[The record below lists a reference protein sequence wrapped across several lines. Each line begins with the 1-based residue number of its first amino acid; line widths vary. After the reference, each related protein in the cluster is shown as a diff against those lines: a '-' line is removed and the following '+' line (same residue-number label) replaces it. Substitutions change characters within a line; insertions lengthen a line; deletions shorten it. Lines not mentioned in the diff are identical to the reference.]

1 MKPDLTSPLMRPAHR
16 PVNSCFS
23 SGPTKKR
30 PGWSPQVLNDASLG
44 RSHRAKPGKAKLN
57 QCLDLMR
64 DILRLPDDYLIGI
77 VPASDTGAVEM
88 AMWSMLGARGVDMF
102 GWEAFGKTWIT
113 DATKQLPLE
122 DVRIF
127 DAPYGQLPDLNQAE
141 DDRDVVLTWNGTAS
155 GVKVIDDSWINP
167 DREGL
172 IIADSTSAA
181 FAMPMPMEKL
191 DVVTFSWQKSLGGEA
206 AHGVIVLSPKAVARL
221 ESYTPAWPLPKVFQ
235 LAKGGKLING
245 IFKGATINTPS
256 MLCVEDAIDALNWA
270 QEIGGLDG
278 LIARVDANFNVIKNW
293 IDGHDSLA
301 FLAED
306 PRSISPTSIT
316 IKITADWFTSAE
328 ADDQKAMAKALTGL
342 LDEEGV
348 AYDIDAYRDA
358 PPGLRIWG
366 GPTVDA
372 SDLEILTTWIDWALN
387 KLALEHTNQHTNTA
401 PQKTAAEG

>member
-1 MKPDLTSPLMRPAHR
+1 MKAIR
-16 PVNSCFS
+16 
-23 SGPTKKR
+23 
-30 PGWSPQVLNDASLG
+30 QLG
-44 RSHRAKPGKAKLN
+44 L
-57 QCLDLMR
+57 
-64 DILRLPDDYLIGI
+64 
-77 VPASDTGAVEM
+77 
-88 AMWSMLGARGVDMF
+88 
-102 GWEAFGKTWIT
+102 
-113 DATKQLPLE
+113 
-122 DVRIF
+122 
-127 DAPYGQLPDLNQAE
+127 
-141 DDRDVVLTWNGTAS
+141 
-155 GVKVIDDSWINP
+155 
-167 DREGL
+167 
-172 IIADSTSAA
+172 
-181 FAMPMPMEKL
+181 
-191 DVVTFSWQKSLGGEA
+191 
-206 AHGVIVLSPKAVARL
+206 
-221 ESYTPAWPLPKVFQ
+221 LPKVFQ
-235 LAKGGKLING
+235 LAKGGKLIDG

-278 LIARVDANFNVIKNW
+278 LIARVDANFGVIKNW

-328 ADDQKAMAKALTGL
+328 DDQKAMAKALTGL

>member
-30 PGWSPQVLNDASLG
+30 PGWSPEILADACLG

-57 QCLDLMR
+57 QCLDMMR
-64 DILRLPDDYLIGI
+64 DLLRLPGDYLIGI

-88 AMWSMLGARGVDMF
+88 AMWSMLGARGVDLF

-113 DATKQLPLE
+113 DVTKQLKLD

-127 DAPYGQLPDLNQAE
+127 DAPYGQLPDLHQAD
-141 DDRDVVLTWNGTAS
+141 DDRDVVMTWNGTAS
-155 GVKVIDDSWINP
+155 GVKVIDDSWINT
-167 DREGL
+167 DRAGL

-181 FAMPMPMEKL
+181 FAMPMPIEKL

-206 AHGVIVLSPKAVARL
+206 AHGVIILSPKAVARL
-221 ESYTPAWPLPKVFQ
+221 EGYTPPWPVPKIFQ
-235 LAKGGKLING
+235 MAKAGKLIDG

-256 MLCVEDAIDALNWA
+256 MLCVEDAIDALTWA
-270 QEIGGLDG
+270 NDIGGLDG
-278 LIARVDANFNVIKNW
+278 LIARVDANFNVIKAW
-293 IDGHDSLA
+293 VETHDSLA

-306 PRSISPTSIT
+306 PRTISPTSIT
-316 IKITADWFTSAE
+316 LKITADWFTSAE
-328 ADDQKAMAKALTGL
+328 PEDQKVMAKALTAKL
-342 LDEEGV
+342 EEEGV
-348 AYDIDAYRDA
+348 AFDIDAYRDA
-358 PPGLRIWG
+358 PAGLRIWG

-372 SDLEILTTWIDWALN
+372 ADLEALTPWIDWALAEVAQE
-387 KLALEHTNQHTNTA
+387 LPNTA
-401 PQKTAAEG
+401 PQTIAAKG